1 MNTFMIILLFLLL
14 LALFVKTVYRINQ
27 RTKTSNNDRVLEWSK
42 NLTPEIGD
50 RIIIGLNI
58 YDAKLAQEDEL
69 ACSMCDANKTKNTA
83 GTEVDCIKLKCFHIT
98 KLYYKKV

>member
-1 MNTFMIILLFLLL
+1 MNTFMVILLFLLL
-14 LALFVKTVYRINQ
+14 LALFVRTVYRINQ
-27 RTKTSNNDRVLEWSK
+27 RTETSSNERVLEWSK

-69 ACSMCDANKTKNTA
+69 ACLMCDAMYAKNTA
-83 GTEVDCIKLKCFHIT
+83 GTEVDCVKLKCFHIK